1 MPSSASLPIADS
13 HVATLRISS
22 HISSRNLLSP
32 TQGTVGFHLIPCC
45 LLGTHWKQDEI
56 VLLEAL
62 VPSTLSVSCCYYK
75 WSSYTTFWLLLIAST
90 HSKQNACSVWTEQKH
105 FFLNYENIWK
115 HFPMKTFSYLNCP
128 VGYDWLPCH
137 SKFYILVR
145 KERLPAPV
153 ASHLLI
159 LTNKA
164 VFFLVSYVH

>member
-1 MPSSASLPIADS
+1 MISEELAS
-13 HVATLRISS
+13 SS
-22 HISSRNLLSP
+22 HDS
-32 TQGTVGFHLIPCC
+32 
-45 LLGTHWKQDEI
+45 D
-56 VLLEAL
+56 
-62 VPSTLSVSCCYYK
+62 SVSK
-75 WSSYTTFWLLLIAST
+75 VAENEV
-90 HSKQNACSVWTEQKH
+90 KQKFPC
-105 FFLNYENIWK
+105 NIP
-115 HFPMKTFSYLNCP
+115 FPMKTFLYLNFP